1 MQNAVM
7 SFWTI
12 KQYNIS
18 VDKINKFK
26 ICLQKGGEAME
37 EIEYSD
43 EQNRLFAACIYS
55 RVIEASRAQPMARA
69 AEEETEEKS
78 A

>member
-1 MQNAVM
+1 
-7 SFWTI
+7 
-12 KQYNIS
+12 
-18 VDKINKFK
+18 
-26 ICLQKGGEAME
+26 ME

-55 RVIEASRAQPMARA
+55 RVIEALRAEAVARA

>member
-1 MQNAVM
+1 M

-26 ICLQKGGEAME
+26 ICLRKGGEAMEE

-55 RVIEASRAQPMARA
+55 RVIEALRAEAMARA
-69 AEEETEEKS
+69 AEEETEEKT

>member
-1 MQNAVM
+1 M
-7 SFWTI
+7 
-12 KQYNIS
+12 
-18 VDKINKFK
+18 
-26 ICLQKGGEAME
+26 EE

-55 RVIEASRAQPMARA
+55 RVIEALRAEAMARA
-69 AEEETEEKS
+69 AEEETEEKT